1 MASNYYELKKSN
13 SSNFLTLDSCFQKF
27 RKNVFALHVNQN
39 EKSEIVKS
47 TSTLL
52 EEVRQYVISAIEKQ
66 PNNAR
71 KIVEDSFVHINSN
84 LSNINNV
91 YKRDKIVKS
100 LQTYV
105 EPIEVSSGFKNALK
119 KDKSSGKSIQ
129 STAQSTFMF
138 ISPLKKLAILFSDEE
153 YEQIYMNYNK
163 NHVCCDGVYERFC
176 CGSIYKNNDFF
187 QTNPL
192 AIQVKLFFD
201 DFEPCDALK
210 SKAGK
215 YKITA
220 IYMQI
225 NNMPP
230 EISSKLHNIHLVAL
244 CNSTDA
250 KNEYANTDNVIDVI
264 VKDLQMLE
272 KIGIQTIGGINLK
285 GTLVFNMFDN
295 LGGNLLYGLSGSFN
309 ANYYC
314 RICVATK
321 SECQEQAIENSAQ
334 LRSMDLYNQHL
345 NTTES
350 YDEPSIEWCGIQ
362 KYCHLN
368 SLNNFHFMV
377 NQTVDFMIYLRE

>member
-105 EPIEVSSGFKNALK
+105 EPIELSSGFKNALK

-163 NHVCCDGVYERFC
+163 NHVCCDGADPFTK
-176 CGSIYKNNDFF
+176 IMIFFKLIHWLYKSNCFS
-187 QTNPL
+187 TIL
-192 AIQVKLFFD
+192 
-201 DFEPCDALK
+201 
-210 SKAGK
+210 S
-215 YKITA
+215 
-220 IYMQI
+220 
-225 NNMPP
+225 
-230 EISSKLHNIHLVAL
+230 LV
-244 CNSTDA
+244 T
-250 KNEYANTDNVIDVI
+250 
-264 VKDLQMLE
+264 
-272 KIGIQTIGGINLK
+272 
-285 GTLVFNMFDN
+285 
-295 LGGNLLYGLSGSFN
+295 
-309 ANYYC
+309 
-314 RICVATK
+314 
-321 SECQEQAIENSAQ
+321 
-334 LRSMDLYNQHL
+334 H
-345 NTTES
+345 
-350 YDEPSIEWCGIQ
+350 
-362 KYCHLN
+362 
-368 SLNNFHFMV
+368 
-377 NQTVDFMIYLRE
+377 